1 MRFVTF
7 KKNNEIRVGL
17 EILNKGIIDI
27 NKEDENL
34 PTDLNNII
42 KNYPIIKDQIQKI
55 NKSQNIHYS
64 TNEVNL
70 LSPIPVPVRDIICV
84 GKNYVEHA
92 KEVQK
97 SSYRL

>member
-70 LSPIPVPVRDIICV
+70 LIF
-84 GKNYVEHA
+84 
-92 KEVQK
+92 
-97 SSYRL
+97 